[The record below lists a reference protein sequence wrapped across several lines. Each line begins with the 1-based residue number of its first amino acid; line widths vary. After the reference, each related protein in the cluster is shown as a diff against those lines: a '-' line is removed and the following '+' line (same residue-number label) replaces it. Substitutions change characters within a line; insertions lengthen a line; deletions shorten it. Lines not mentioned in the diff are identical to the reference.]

1 MYLDEMEHPNVNAH
15 RPYPSFEPIKST
27 SFVSRYI
34 EFLGSSG
41 TRTPDKGTTC
51 LRVSR
56 HCVIDAGNIIGG
68 LRNDVYE
75 IEHIFLTHSH
85 LDHIVDIPFVT
96 ELFVTHKKTALKIY
110 GLKETL
116 SDLREYIFN
125 HHIWPDFAEIDLLK
139 EMAKTIEFIEIV
151 PETPYRVDDVE
162 LMAFKTDHTEGSC
175 GYLIRHQ
182 NRAIVFTS
190 DTYRCDRVWE
200 LVQNDP
206 TIHSIIIDVSFPSEH
221 TQLAKD
227 SRHLTPALLEE
238 ERRQCSRQDIT
249 IYPVHLKVPF
259 ESTIRR
265 ELRERDIP
273 GLSEIELVDFT
284 LIPFDP
290 TIQAYHKRHS
300 SSIASQILMVGAAL
314 SSEKNIDSLLEMIIT
329 QSKLLT
335 GADGGTL
342 YLYQPSSEQ
351 LEFKVVQND
360 TLGISMGGR
369 SGEMTWEP
377 LDLYNRDGTQN
388 RQMVST
394 ICALDQ
400 AVINIANVYETKEY
414 DFSGTINFDIE
425 KGYRSVSMLVL
436 PLTDHD
442 DHLIGVLQL
451 INKKNPYG
459 DIIPFDGDDEEFAL
473 SLGSQAAVALTKQ
486 RLIDDLERL
495 LEAFLHSI
503 NVAIEAKSPYTA
515 GHIDKMVKLSLAL
528 AEAIHADQRYFPD
541 KTYTPDELK
550 EIKIAALMHDVG
562 KITTPEHIIDKST
575 KLETIYD
582 RIETVKLRFELLK
595 RDAYSE
601 FLLSERSA
609 LDQERYEAQLM
620 EYDKEYD
627 FLLWANLGSEYFSDE
642 SVDRVRRIASR
653 RVMIGG
659 EYRPLLDEDEVTNLC
674 VRRGT
679 LTSLERQIIN
689 NHAEV
694 SLRMLQDLPFPK
706 KLSRVAEIA
715 CGHHEKINGEG
726 YPLGLKGEEL
736 SFEARLLAIAD
747 IFEALSASDRPYKQA
762 KKISEVMAI
771 LYKMACNNEIDY
783 DVMKFFYESGLYL
796 TYARDVLHP
805 ENIDEVTLHFAR

>member
-1 MYLDEMEHPNVNAH
+1 MNAH

-68 LRNDVYE
+68 LGNDVYE

-110 GLKETL
+110 ALKETL
-116 SDLREYIFN
+116 SDLREFIFN
-125 HHIWPDFAEIDLLK
+125 HHIWPNFAEIDLIK

-151 PETPYRVDDVE
+151 PEIPYVIDDVE
-162 LMAFKTDHTEGSC
+162 LMAFKTDHTDGSC
-175 GYLIRHQ
+175 GYVIRHQ
-182 NRAIVFTS
+182 NRAILFTS
-190 DTYRCDRVWE
+190 DTYRCERVWE
-200 LVQNDP
+200 LAQNDP
-206 TIHSIIIDVSFPSEH
+206 TIHSIIIDVSFPSQFA
-221 TQLAKD
+221 QLAKD
-227 SRHLTPALLEE
+227 SKHLTPLLLEA
-238 ERRQCSRQDIT
+238 ERRTCTREDLT

-259 ESTIRR
+259 EATIRR
-265 ELRERDIP
+265 ELREKNIP
-273 GLSEIELVDFT
+273 GLSDVELVDFT

-290 TIQAYHKRHS
+290 TIRAYHKGHGP
-300 SSIASQILMVGAAL
+300 SIASQILMVGAAL

-342 YLYQPSSEQ
+342 YLYQPEGEQ

-369 SGEMTWEP
+369 AGEMTWDP
-377 LDLYNRDGTQN
+377 LDLYAPDGTQN
-388 RQMVST
+388 RQMVSVV
-394 ICALDQ
+394 CALDQ
-400 AVINIANVYETKEY
+400 SVINIADVYETKEY
-414 DFSGTINFDIE
+414 DFSGTISFDA
-425 KGYRSVSMLVL
+425 KTGYRSVSMLVL

-503 NVAIEAKSPYTA
+503 NVAIEEKSPYTA
-515 GHIDKMVKLSLAL
+515 GHIDKMVKLSLKL
-528 AEAIHADQRYFPD
+528 AEAIHKDQHYFPD
-541 KTYTPDELK
+541 KSYSADELK

-595 RDAYSE
+595 RDAQIE
-601 FLLSERSA
+601 FLSSDKSAGAEAAYHERLA
-609 LDQERYEAQLM
+609 
-620 EYDKEYD
+620 EYDQEYD

-642 SVDRVRRIASR
+642 SVARVRQIAARS
-653 RVMIGG
+653 VMIGG
-659 EYRPLLDEDEVTNLC
+659 EKRPLLDEDEVTNLC

-715 CGHHEKINGEG
+715 CGHHEKINGGG

-747 IFEALSASDRPYKQA
+747 IFEALSASDRPYKKA
-762 KKISEVMAI
+762 KKISEVMGI
-771 LYKMACNNEIDY
+771 LYQMAKNEEIDY
-783 DVMKFFYESGLYL
+783 EVMRFFYESGLYL
-796 TYARDVLHP
+796 TYAREVLRP
-805 ENIDEVTLHFAR
+805 ENIDEVTLHFD